1 MKSLNG
7 TAEIYSRLVCGLQ
20 REKRWSHKRRTTIP
34 EVTKSC
40 DMYMKTQVMVHEE
53 ELCEALLL
61 LEALCEILRSEVT
74 LPERVLSGL
83 PGSYR

>member
-1 MKSLNG
+1 
-7 TAEIYSRLVCGLQ
+7 
-20 REKRWSHKRRTTIP
+20 
-34 EVTKSC
+34 
-40 DMYMKTQVMVHEE
+40 MKTQVMVHEE